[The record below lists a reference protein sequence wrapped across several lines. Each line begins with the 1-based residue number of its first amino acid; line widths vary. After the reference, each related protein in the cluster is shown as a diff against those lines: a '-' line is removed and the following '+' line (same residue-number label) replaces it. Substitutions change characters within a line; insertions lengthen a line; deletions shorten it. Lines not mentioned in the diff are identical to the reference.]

1 MIYRNIS
8 FNMNPDDEAP
18 TQLSF
23 AKRWNPSL
31 IHTLA
36 QGAAILITIMIFM
49 ITIIL
54 ISILTTIIISMIL
67 PVHLPLVGFRT
78 ERENRR
84 LVPLCRRIQKLDDN
98 IDHRKVLIMIMIMS
112 WMIMLIIQIF

>member
-1 MIYRNIS
+1 MIRRNVS

-31 IHTLA
+31 A

-54 ISILTTIIISMIL
+54 TSILTTIIISMIL
-67 PVHLPLVGFRT
+67 PVHFPLVGFRT

-98 IDHRKVLIMIMIMS
+98 VDHRKVLIMIMIMS
-112 WMIMLIIQIF
+112 WMTMLIIQIF

>member
-1 MIYRNIS
+1 MIRRNYS

-31 IHTLA
+31 IRHSRCESLA

-54 ISILTTIIISMIL
+54 ISILTTIIMFMIL

-84 LVPLCRRIQKLDDN
+84 LVPLCRRIQKL
-98 IDHRKVLIMIMIMS
+98 R
-112 WMIMLIIQIF
+112 

>member
-1 MIYRNIS
+1 MIRRNYS

-54 ISILTTIIISMIL
+54 ISILTTIIMFMMFLHDPTCPS
-67 PVHLPLVGFRT
+67 PT
-78 ERENRR
+78 RR
-84 LVPLCRRIQKLDDN
+84 FQD
-98 IDHRKVLIMIMIMS
+98 
-112 WMIMLIIQIF
+112 